1 MMATEW
7 SPAASAA
14 ARAAS
19 SGTDTGLGMWCVDVQ
34 APPNSAAALTRQAS
48 GRVMCM
54 ASARGVPPA
63 NAPEHRTSAPIGAES
78 SPRERLKANPEEPG
92 RTRKKPGN
100 DDLAKRGATAPRV
113 GHLSYGPA
121 SRSRVGF

>member
-34 APPNSAAALTRQAS
+34 APPNSAAALTRQTS

-78 SPRERLKANPEEPG
+78 SPRERLKANPEELGRNRGMTTSQNEAQRLPG
-92 RTRKKPGN
+92 L
-100 DDLAKRGATAPRV
+100 DI
-113 GHLSYGPA
+113 
-121 SRSRVGF
+121 